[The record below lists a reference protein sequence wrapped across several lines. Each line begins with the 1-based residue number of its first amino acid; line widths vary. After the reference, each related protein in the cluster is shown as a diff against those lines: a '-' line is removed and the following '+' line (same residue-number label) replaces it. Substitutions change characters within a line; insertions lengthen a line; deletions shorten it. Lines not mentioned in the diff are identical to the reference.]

1 MALRF
6 CIINAYPAKN
16 REVLIQS
23 GHCSADEMYVWVFRA
38 LRSDIQLDVLYLA
51 DLDVPVPHDRWIE
64 GYDAFLWTGS
74 NLTIYE
80 DDPRVTRQIEFCRR
94 IYQIGRPQWGSCWG
108 VQMAAVAAGG
118 EVRKNPKGRE
128 MAFARRIM
136 PTPEGRAHPM
146 YVGKPPVFD
155 GFISHLDEVTRL
167 PEGATLLATNDH
179 TRVQALE
186 VRHRNGVY
194 WATQYHPE
202 YDLNQMTRLIMARG
216 ENLIKEGFFADRAAL
231 EHRVARMEALV
242 RDPGRKDLRWDLD
255 LGDDILD
262 DNLRRLELRNWLDT
276 LVVPSAKRLE
286 HA

>member
-1 MALRF
+1 
-6 CIINAYPAKN
+6 
-16 REVLIQS
+16 
-23 GHCSADEMYVWVFRA
+23 MYA
-38 LRSDIQLDVLYLA
+38 
-51 DLDVPVPHDRWIE
+51 
-64 GYDAFLWTGS
+64 
-74 NLTIYE
+74 
-80 DDPRVTRQIEFCRR
+80 
-94 IYQIGRPQWGSCWG
+94 
-108 VQMAAVAAGG
+108 
-118 EVRKNPKGRE
+118 
-128 MAFARRIM
+128 
-136 PTPEGRAHPM
+136 
-146 YVGKPPVFD
+146 GKPPVFD

-186 VRHRNGVY
+186 VRHKSGTY

-216 ENLIKEGFFADRAAL
+216 ENLIKEGFFTDRAAL

-255 LGDDILD
+255 LGEDILD
-262 DNLRRLELRNWLDT
+262 DNLRQLELRNWLDT